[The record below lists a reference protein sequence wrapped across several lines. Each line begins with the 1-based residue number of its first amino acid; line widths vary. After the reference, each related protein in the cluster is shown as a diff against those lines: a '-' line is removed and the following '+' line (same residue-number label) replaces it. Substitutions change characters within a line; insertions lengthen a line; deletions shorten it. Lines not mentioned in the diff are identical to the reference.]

1 MLTLLTTLA
10 ITNTANATTMV
21 PLSIEQIVDISS
33 FIVRGTVT
41 EVWTEPDENTGA
53 IWTHAQVEIEQVFKG
68 VPTTSVIVVQQ
79 PGGTYGETQTSVESV
94 ARFSIGEDGY
104 FFVEELSNGRMVSSG
119 MFQGKFNVILDPY
132 THNELALRFP
142 VDHAKYF
149 DHRFIPLPPESAR
162 VTTDDFER
170 QILKRIEEGWD
181 GKSIP
186 GISNE
191 KLQRINQKPTEPQ
204 P

>member
-10 ITNTANATTMV
+10 ISSTAEATTMV

-33 FIVRGTVT
+33 LIVRGTVT
-41 EVWTEPDENTGA
+41 EVWTEPDEETGT
-53 IWTHAQVEIEQVFKG
+53 IWTHAQVEIDQVFKG

-79 PGGTYGETQTSVESV
+79 PGGTYGETQTTVESV

-104 FFVEELSNGRMVSSG
+104 FFVEELNNGRMVSSA

-132 THNELALRFP
+132 TRNELALRFP
-142 VDHAKYF
+142 VDHNKFF

-162 VTTDDFER
+162 VTTDEFE
-170 QILKRIEEGWD
+170 QRIEQRIQDGWD

-191 KLQRINQKPTEPQ
+191 KLQRINQKPMEHQ